1 MICLSGYILYRG
13 VMAMRTVYLDHN
25 ATTPVIPEVLQAM
38 LPYYTDIYG
47 NASSIYSKGREAKT
61 ALEDCRHKCAELLGC
76 TPPEIFFTSGGTE
89 SDNFA
94 IKGVA
99 FANQHKGKHV
109 ITSPMEHHAVIRSF
123 EFLQKQGFEVSYLPV
138 TSEGIIEPEEL
149 RKAIRPDTILISVMH
164 ANNETGV
171 VQDLKALTSIAHET
185 GIHFHTDAVQSTGK
199 IAYKIPDLGC
209 DLLSI
214 SAHKL
219 YGPKGVGIIYIK
231 SGTKIQSWNQG
242 GGHERGRRAGTE
254 NLAGIAGLTKALE
267 IAWRDMD
274 KESAKLKEMTTR
286 FYNLVKERIPDIRL
300 NGSFENRVPNT
311 LNLSFK
317 AIEGESM
324 ILSLDMKGVM
334 VSSGSACT
342 SGATEPSHVL
352 MAMKVP
358 ADLVHGS
365 VRFSFGRANTED
377 DVEYAIEI
385 LEKEVKRLRSISP
398 LYVQSGN

>member
-1 MICLSGYILYRG
+1 
-13 VMAMRTVYLDHN
+13 MRTVYLDHN

-38 LPYYTDIYG
+38 LPYFTDIYG
-47 NASSIYSKGREAKT
+47 NASSIYSKGREAKS
-61 ALEDCRHKCAELLGC
+61 ALEDCRNKCAELLGC
-76 TPPEIFFTSGGTE
+76 SPSEIFFTSGGTE
-89 SDNFA
+89 SDNYA

-99 FANQHKGKHV
+99 FANRKKGRHV
-109 ITSPMEHHAVIRSF
+109 ITSPIEHHAVIRSC
-123 EFLQKQGFEVSYLPV
+123 EFLQKEGFDVTYLPV
-138 TSEGIIEPEEL
+138 TSEGLVDPDEL
-149 RKAIRPDTILISVMH
+149 RKAIRIDTTIISIMY
-164 ANNETGV
+164 ANNETGII
-171 VQDLKALTSIAHET
+171 QDLKSLTDIAREA
-185 GIHFHTDAVQSTGK
+185 GVYFHTDAVQSTGK
-199 IAYKIPDLGC
+199 IPYKIPELGC

-219 YGPKGVGIIYIK
+219 YGPKGVGIAYVK
-231 SGTKIQSWNQG
+231 SGTKIQPWNQG

-267 IAWRDMD
+267 IAGRDME
-274 KESAKLKEMTTR
+274 KEAAKLKAMSTR
-286 FYNLVKERIPDIRL
+286 FYNLIMERIPDIRL

-311 LNLSFK
+311 LNISFK

-365 VRFSFGRANTED
+365 LRFSFGRVNTED
-377 DVEYAIEI
+377 DVDYAIEI

-398 LYVQSGN
+398 LYAQSGN